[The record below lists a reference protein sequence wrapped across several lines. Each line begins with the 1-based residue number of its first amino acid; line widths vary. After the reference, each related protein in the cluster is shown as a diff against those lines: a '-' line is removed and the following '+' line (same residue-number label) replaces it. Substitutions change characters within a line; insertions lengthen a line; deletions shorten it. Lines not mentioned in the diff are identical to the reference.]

1 MVLARYNYTVKQ
13 SARAKHA
20 RLKMSLRDGLVV
32 VVPKGFDRDRIPG
45 LIERKKAWL
54 EKANERI
61 EIQRK
66 FFEPEPSGSLPE
78 RLNLS
83 GIGEKWAVEYR
94 ASSSPSVTAADR
106 PNNRILI
113 FGDTPNG
120 ESCKAALRRW
130 LNRKT
135 HRHVKPWLC
144 RLAEEND
151 FQLNRVLVKSQ
162 KTRWASCS
170 QRRSISV
177 NQKLLFIPEDLIRY
191 VLIHELCHT
200 VHLNHS
206 REFWALLSEHDP
218 DFRKKDEQLRS
229 AWRHVPA
236 WLDATKM
243 RREG

>member
-1 MVLARYNYTVKQ
+1 MHPPSKEGQVHGYRGVMVLARYNYTVKQ

-94 ASSSPSVTAADR
+94 SV
-106 PNNRILI
+106 
-113 FGDTPNG
+113 
-120 ESCKAALRRW
+120 
-130 LNRKT
+130 
-135 HRHVKPWLC
+135 
-144 RLAEEND
+144 
-151 FQLNRVLVKSQ
+151 
-162 KTRWASCS
+162 
-170 QRRSISV
+170 
-177 NQKLLFIPEDLIRY
+177 
-191 VLIHELCHT
+191 
-200 VHLNHS
+200 
-206 REFWALLSEHDP
+206 EFA
-218 DFRKKDEQLRS
+218 
-229 AWRHVPA
+229 
-236 WLDATKM
+236 
-243 RREG
+243 